1 MKVKVQTTRAA
12 AVAFAA
18 AIVLGAVGCG
28 RKSADAEP
36 ADIGV
41 TIGPENIVVVAL
53 QRIETGPVISGSLE
67 ADEQAVVRA
76 EVAGAVLET
85 YAEAGERVHRGQLL
99 ARLDDTALRDQ
110 ALSAK
115 SAVTT
120 AENTDQIAQR
130 NLQRSEALLKAGAI
144 ADRDLENARNA
155 AMTAQTQLDNAKAM
169 YVNAQK
175 TLDKTRVTAPFDGVV
190 SARSVSGGDY
200 MSPGGAMFSL
210 VNPATMR
217 LEASVPAN
225 EMGDVKVGMPV
236 RFEVTGYPGRT
247 FSGRITRVNP
257 TADPATRQVA
267 LVARIPNAGNSLV
280 GGLFAE
286 GRVSAESRRSTVVP
300 VSAVDQTGIRPTVTV
315 LRQGKATPVGV
326 ELGIRDNVAETVE
339 IRSGARRRR
348 HDPRRCGARYLAG
361 HSGDGERA
369 VRRQGIASEPWSFP
383 ILPSSVR

>member
-1 MKVKVQTTRAA
+1 MNVKVQTTR
-12 AVAFAA
+12 VAGLVLAA
-18 AIVLGAVGCG
+18 AIVFGAAGCS

-36 ADIGV
+36 ADVGV

-53 QRIETGPVISGSLE
+53 HKIETGPVISGSLQP
-67 ADEQAVVRA
+67 DEQAVVRA

-85 YAEAGERVHRGQLL
+85 YAEPGQRVQRGQLL

-115 SAVTT
+115 SAVAT
-120 AENTDQIAQR
+120 AENGNEIAQR

-155 AMTAQTQLDNAKAM
+155 AMAAQTQLDNARAV

-190 SARSVSGGDY
+190 SARNVSGGDY
-200 MSPGGAMFSL
+200 LSPGGAMFSL

-225 EMGDVKVGMPV
+225 EMSEVKVGLPV
-236 RFEVTGYPGRT
+236 RFEVTGYPGKQFT
-247 FSGRITRVNP
+247 GHITRVNP
-257 TADPATRQVA
+257 TADPATRQVPI
-267 LVARIPNAGNSLV
+267 VARIPNAGNSLV

-286 GRVSAESRRSTVVP
+286 GRVATETRQSTVIP
-300 VSAVDQTGIRPTVTV
+300 ISAVDQQGVQPTVIA
-315 LRQGKATPVGV
+315 LRQGKATTVTV

-339 IRSGARRRR
+339 IRSGLAPGDTILIGAAR
-348 HDPRRCGARYLAG
+348 
-361 HSGDGERA
+361 
-369 VRRQGIASEPWSFP
+369 GISPGTPVTVNAPADVTP
-383 ILPSSVR
+383 

>member
-1 MKVKVQTTRAA
+1 MNVKVQTTRAA
-12 AVAFAA
+12 VLALAS
-18 AIVLGAVGCG
+18 AIVLGAAGCS
-28 RKSADAEP
+28 RKAADAEP
-36 ADIGV
+36 ADTGV

-53 QRIETGPVISGSLE
+53 HTIETGPVISGSLE
-67 ADEQAVVRA
+67 PDQQAVVRA

-85 YAEAGERVHRGQLL
+85 YAEAGERVHQGQLL
-99 ARLDDTALRDQ
+99 ARLDDTAFRDQ

-115 SAVTT
+115 SAVAT
-120 AENTDQIAQR
+120 AQNANEIAQR
-130 NLQRSEALLKAGAI
+130 NLQRSEALIKVGAI

-155 AMTAQTQLDNAKAM
+155 AMAAQTQLDNAKAV

-190 SARSVSGGDY
+190 SARNVSGGDY

-225 EMGDVKVGMPV
+225 EMGEVKVGLPV
-236 RFEVTGYPGRT
+236 RFEVTGYPGRS

-257 TADPATRQVA
+257 TADPATRQVS
-267 LVARIPNAGNSLV
+267 LVARIPNDGHSLV

-286 GRVSAESRRSTVVP
+286 GRVSTQSRKSTVIP
-300 VSAVDQTGIRPTVTV
+300 LSAVDQKGIRPTVTA
-315 LRQGKATPVGV
+315 LRQGKATPVAV

-339 IRSGARRRR
+339 IRSGLAAGDTILVGAAR
-348 HDPRRCGARYLAG
+348 
-361 HSGDGERA
+361 
-369 VRRQGIASEPWSFP
+369 GISPGTPVNVSAPTDVKE
-383 ILPSSVR
+383 